1 MLMKKILATIVLLCS
16 PLAHAQFFE
25 SEALKFDQKIANC
38 ENKWFGAEGRDGKV
52 FLGYVYIDPGAGFT
66 FEHYG
71 YLDSST
77 GRLRAV
83 KSELYD
89 KARFIKRIG
98 ENFPASCL
106 TEVQVASAG
115 LPSSPDS
122 MKFYRDDR
130 PLGEHHASWASHYNH
145 IGAND
150 IALDHVAKA
159 IEAGFA
165 SPALDF
171 EHAFALNALG
181 RFDEVVVFLTPVV
194 SSRSRT
200 SDLIAELAYAH
211 LRKGEYQT
219 AIALYTQAVDH
230 TPRSTRRWE
239 FANNISR
246 AHAQLGDSKKRDKWE
261 KRSIRYKKEA
271 E

>member
-1 MLMKKILATIVLLCS
+1 MSMKKILAAIVLLCS

-25 SEALKFDQKIANC
+25 NEALKFDQRIANC
-38 ENKWFGAEGRDGKV
+38 ENKWFGAEGSDGKV
-52 FLGYVYIDPGAGFT
+52 FLGYVYIDPSAGFT

-89 KARFIKRIG
+89 KARLIKRIG

-106 TEVQVASAG
+106 TDAQVASVG
-115 LPSSPDS
+115 LPLSPDW
-122 MKFYRDDR
+122 MEFYRDDR
-130 PLGEHHASWASHYNH
+130 PFGEHHASWASHYNH
-145 IGAND
+145 IGANE

-159 IEAGFA
+159 IEAGSA
-165 SPALDF
+165 STALDF

-181 RFDEVVVFLTPVV
+181 RFDEVVVFLTPLV
-194 SSRSRT
+194 SSKAKT

-219 AIALYTQAVDH
+219 AISLYTEAVNR
-230 TPRSTRRWE
+230 TPLSTRRWE

-246 AHAQLGDSKKRDKWE
+246 AHAQLGDSKNRDKWE
-261 KRSIRYKKEA
+261 KRSMRYKKEI